1 MPLSSLHD
9 DGHKQAVTHIR
20 ESRWFKSM
28 YTLQGKTWPTRH
40 TLTMLSPRMVQYHAY
55 LTWSTY
61 SNLSRSHQ
69 QSWARPLLLRKRASD
84 TIHSMLADR
93 SVGPYPVSLLSQP
106 LKQWGK
112 AKHLL
117 MVATRLTGPI
127 NTSMRLVRSIL
138 AHDSQPIGP

>member
-9 DGHKQAVTHIR
+9 DSHKQAVTHIR
-20 ESRWFKSM
+20 ESRRFKSM

-84 TIHSMLADR
+84 TIHSMPADR

-112 AKHLL
+112 VKHLL
-117 MVATRLTGPI
+117 IAATRLTGPI
-127 NTSMRLVRSIL
+127 NTSMRSVHSIL
-138 AHDSQPIGP
+138 AHGSQPIGP